1 MNNNF
6 RINLSW
12 EDPRTRER
20 KEPRLTLP
28 VAFGREFVKMP
39 TEIEGQRVSRMLLQD
54 KEVSRFH
61 ALINLEGNK
70 LVVIDQ
76 SNRNGVFIN
85 NKRHQHYILA
95 SGDILKIGPYTIT
108 VTFVPIAIAQENRS
122 KISTALS
129 QNHENHFLSMTDVF
143 PLFSKK
149 LDLHKNGFLVPGV
162 VTVIFVVAMLA
173 ARNINQFLFLYIL
186 AIYLAGVSHY
196 FIHKL
201 CHKHKPWWLLVS
213 LALATAIPLLTDA
226 FHPLKSHEG
235 DNIPVTV
242 LKTFLGNGLSE
253 ELFKA
258 FPVLLIYWLARLLP
272 LPLRSRVGIS
282 EPMDGILLATAS
294 ATGFALV
301 ETMMHVHEV
310 VGQNSDF
317 FGAITL
323 LIPQILGDISGQVAY
338 SGYFGYFIG
347 LSALKPSKR
356 WRLLGIGYLTS
367 SAIHTLWA
375 LVIIF
380 QEQYKVNTFAS
391 ISLAIL
397 GAAIGSVAYAFL
409 MSAILKARHFS
420 SKHL

>member
-1 MNNNF
+1 MNNKF
-6 RINLSW
+6 QINLSW
-12 EDPRTRER
+12 EDPTTEER
-20 KEPRLTLP
+20 KEPKLTFP
-28 VAFGREFVKMP
+28 IAFGREFVKMP
-39 TEIEGQRVSRMLLQD
+39 AEIEGHRVSRMQLKD

-61 ALINLEGNK
+61 ALINLEENK

-76 SNRNGVFIN
+76 SSSNGVFVN
-85 NKRHQHYILA
+85 NERHQHRILA
-95 SGDILKIGPYTIT
+95 SGDILKIGPYIIT
-108 VTFVPIAIAQENRS
+108 VTFDPIPVAEEKSS
-122 KISTALS
+122 KLMTAL
-129 QNHENHFLSMTDVF
+129 QKKHENHFLSVTDVF

-149 LDLHKNGFLVPGV
+149 LDLHQNGFLVPGI
-162 VTVIFVVAMLA
+162 VTVIFVVAMLV

-213 LALATAIPLLTDA
+213 LSLATAIPLLAGT
-226 FHPLKSHEG
+226 FHPLKPDEE
-235 DNIPVTV
+235 DNIPVMV
-242 LKTFLGNGLSE
+242 LKTFVGNGLSE

-258 FPVLLIYWLARLLP
+258 FPILLVYWLARLLP
-272 LPLRSRVGIS
+272 SPHHSRIGIL
-282 EPMDGILLATAS
+282 EPIDGILLGTAA

-310 VGQNSDF
+310 VGHNSDF

-347 LSALKPSKR
+347 LSVLKSSKS
-356 WRLLGIGYLTS
+356 WQILGIGYLTS

-375 LVIIF
+375 LVILF
-380 QEQYKVNTFAS
+380 QEKYKIYTFAS
-391 ISLAIL
+391 IFLAVL

-420 SKHL
+420 QKN